1 VTGQPVRSRT
11 EPARARVLPPTKE
24 VRPTGGIRSEGELKL
39 SDGRTL
45 AYAEWGDLEG
55 RPLLFLH
62 GVPGSRMWIDE
73 DVTRSLHVRLITV
86 DRPGYGRSDLHRGGS
101 LLSWAEDTG
110 ALADH
115 LHLPRLAVV
124 AWSMGGPF
132 GLACG
137 AHLGPR
143 VHRLGLLSISHAP
156 IEEEPGGYEA
166 LSEEERADVDLA
178 ERDPERLVARWE
190 LEMDGWQDIVR
201 DPLSVLSSLEGVDAW
216 VMKDVALRKA
226 LEAHLREG
234 VRAGPL
240 GMLWEE
246 VMVAR
251 PWGFAL
257 KDVEVPVR
265 LWHGELD
272 AVPVDRAEL
281 IADRVPLAQL
291 TLWPGEGHC
300 GFLRRW
306 DEVLRA
312 MTEDM
317 D

>member
-1 VTGQPVRSRT
+1 LLRFTDARLTTRRVT
-11 EPARARVLPPTKE
+11 
-24 VRPTGGIRSEGELKL
+24 TGGIRSGHDLRL
-39 SDGRTL
+39 PDGRAL
-45 AYAEWGDLEG
+45 AFAEWGDPDG

-73 DVTRSLHVRLITV
+73 DVTRSQHVRLVTV

-101 LLSWAEDTG
+101 LLSWAEDVE

-115 LHLPRLAVV
+115 LGLERFSAV

-137 AHLGPR
+137 ARLAPR
-143 VHRLGLLSISHAP
+143 IHRLGLLSISHTP
-156 IEEEPGGYEA
+156 IEEEPGGLDALTEA
-166 LSEEERADVDLA
+166 ERSDVQLA

-190 LEMDGWQDIVR
+190 LELDGWRDLVR
-201 DPLSVLSSLEGVDAW
+201 EPLTILTSLDGADAW
-216 VMKDVALRKA
+216 VMKDVALRKS

-234 VRAGPL
+234 MRPGPL

-257 KDVEVPVR
+257 QDVHVPVR
-265 LWHGELD
+265 LWHGDQD
-272 AVPVDRAEL
+272 AVTVDRAEF
-281 IADRVPLAQL
+281 IAGRLPLAQL
-291 TLWPGEGHC
+291 TVWPGEGHC
-300 GFLRRW
+300 GFIRRW
-306 DEVLRA
+306 DEVLRV
-312 MTEDM
+312 MTEDL

>member
-1 VTGQPVRSRT
+1 
-11 EPARARVLPPTKE
+11 
-24 VRPTGGIRSEGELKL
+24 
-39 SDGRTL
+39 
-45 AYAEWGDLEG
+45 
-55 RPLLFLH
+55 
-62 GVPGSRMWIDE
+62 MWIEE
-73 DVTRSLHVRLITV
+73 DVTRSLHVRLLTT

-101 LLSWAEDTG
+101 LLSWAEDVE

-115 LHLPRLAVV
+115 LGVDRLAVV

-132 GLACG
+132 GLAC
-137 AHLGPR
+137 AARLGPR
-143 VHRLGLLSISHAP
+143 VHRLGLLSISHTP
-156 IEEEPGGYEA
+156 IEEEPGGLA
-166 LSEEERADVDLA
+166 GLSEEERADVELA

-190 LEMDGWQDIVR
+190 LEVDGWRDIVR
-201 DPLSVLSSLEGVDAW
+201 EPLSILSSLNGVDAW
-216 VMKDVALRKA
+216 VMRDVALRKS

-234 VRAGPL
+234 VRPGPL

-257 KDVEVPVR
+257 KDVHVPVR
-265 LWHGELD
+265 LWHGD
-272 AVPVDRAEL
+272 QDTVPIDRAEL
-281 IADRVPLAQL
+281 IADRVPLAHL
-291 TLWPGEGHC
+291 TVWPGEGHC
-300 GFLRRW
+300 GFIRRW